1 MSKQSQNPA
10 KDDVPPNLPLEEQ
23 ARNQTGQQRIR
34 LRIDEKNLKTG
45 YANGVRP
52 IATQEEVILDFG
64 LNLLQP
70 APRQKTERDILFQAN
85 ERIIMSYYAAK
96 RLAIALSQILKRYEN
111 EYGEIELNSLKRR
124 KAQKT

>member
-34 LRIDEKNLKTG
+34 LRIDEKNLKSG
-45 YANGVRP
+45 YANCVRP

-70 APRQKTERDILFQAN
+70 APRQKTERDIIFQAIR
-85 ERIIMSYYAAK
+85 E
-96 RLAIALSQILKRYEN
+96 LTGALQTLFGFSDQSI
-111 EYGEIELNSLKRR
+111 S
-124 KAQKT
+124 